1 MQNQTSLSHVC
12 LLPPRLRFTFLR
24 QVQQDLLS
32 KLILIEIT
40 ARQRAPKY
48 SPQIVITRFMPF
60 ELYIEYT
67 LQEDHIKSQWFKT
80 MEARFHTSMSQ
91 HHKHLLLLRP
101 PKNKP
106 YRDVSSL
113 SGRQTADGKKL
124 ACLYR
129 GRVFAWQ
136 RPPEYLKSI
145 KILKTLTLIIKRIQ
159 KINASVYFI
168 QTFPSFKD

>member
-1 MQNQTSLSHVC
+1 MQNQTSLSLVC

-40 ARQRAPKY
+40 ARQRAPQY

-67 LQEDHIKSQWFKT
+67 LQEDHIKSWWFAT
-80 MEARFHTSMSQ
+80 MEVRFHTSLSQ

-113 SGRQTADGKKL
+113 PGKIDCRREKT
-124 ACLYR
+124 CLPLT
-129 GRVFAWQ
+129 GEEFFAWQ
-136 RPPEYLKSI
+136 G
-145 KILKTLTLIIKRIQ
+145 
-159 KINASVYFI
+159 ASVPKKY
-168 QTFPSFKD
+168 